1 MNKKKILIVHN
12 VLWSHYAGKVFS
24 EIYKICTDNNIDFY
38 VIHIAK
44 TSGNRKLGDIDYS
57 LHEYPYEVLFNSDIE
72 AISFIKR
79 FKYLLKEIRKY
90 NPDVILTSGY
100 NDLALDLIVFLNKIK
115 GKKTIFQTDTTY
127 FDKQRNL
134 LKEFFKR
141 NLLKIFDYAF
151 CVGTAQINYLKTL
164 NFNIERIF
172 KVSWYAVDS
181 EQILAAFS
189 ESFAKRINTIEKLN
203 LMNKNFIYAGR
214 LSAEKNL
221 KTLIS
226 AFKEVKNNGGKD
238 WGLII
243 VGDGADREELE
254 KIVRVQNIP
263 NVFFAGGVF
272 WKDVPKYYALSDVF
286 ILPSLSEPWGLV
298 VNEAMICGLPVIVS
312 EKAGSAELIKE
323 NENGFIFNPNDKSG
337 LISIMLKFTNNEVDA
352 KKMSES
358 SKNMIKNY
366 SPKKS
371 AEGIIKSI
379 ISIL

>member
-189 ESFAKRINTIEKLN
+189 ESFAKRIDTIEKLN

>member
-57 LHEYPYEVLFNSDIE
+57 LHEYPYEVLFDSDIE

-181 EQILAAFS
+181 EQILATFS

>member
-57 LHEYPYEVLFNSDIE
+57 LHEYPYEVLFDSDIE

>member
-44 TSGNRKLGDIDYS
+44 TSRNRKLGDIDYS
-57 LHEYPYEVLFNSDIE
+57 LHEYPYEVLFDSDIE

>member
-57 LHEYPYEVLFNSDIE
+57 LHEYPYEVLFNGDIE

-79 FKYLLKEIRKY
+79 FKYLLKEIIKY

-127 FDKQRNL
+127 FDKQRSL

-141 NLLKIFDYAF
+141 SLLKIFDYAF

>member
-12 VLWSHYAGKVFS
+12 VLWSHYAGKVFN

-44 TSGNRKLGDIDYS
+44 TSGNRKLGGIDYS
-57 LHEYPYEVLFNSDIE
+57 LHEYPYEVLFNGDIE
-72 AISFIKR
+72 AISFIIR
-79 FKYLLKEIRKY
+79 FKYLLKKIRKY

-127 FDKQRNL
+127 FDKQRSL

-181 EQILAAFS
+181 EQILATFS

-226 AFKEVKNNGGKD
+226 VFKEVKNNGGKD

-312 EKAGSAELIKE
+312 KKAGSAELIKE

>member
-312 EKAGSAELIKE
+312 KKAGSAELIKE

>member
-12 VLWSHYAGKVFS
+12 VLWSHYAGKVFN

-44 TSGNRKLGDIDYS
+44 TSGNRKLGGIDYS

-127 FDKQRNL
+127 FDKQRSL

-181 EQILAAFS
+181 EQILATFS

-226 AFKEVKNNGGKD
+226 VFKEVKNNGGKD

-312 EKAGSAELIKE
+312 KKAGSAELIKE

>member
-57 LHEYPYEVLFNSDIE
+57 LHEYPYEVLFDSDIE

-127 FDKQRNL
+127 FDKQRSL

-141 NLLKIFDYAF
+141 SLLKIFDYAF